1 MSADLPLILASSSP
15 RRRELM
21 MEAGYTFRVV
31 PPSDDAEPF
40 DAEEETPG
48 MIVARLARL
57 KAANVAERVERGI
70 VIGCDTIAVCE
81 AEILNKPE
89 DIDDALRML
98 ELLSG
103 RDHHVYSGLCL
114 WPVPGGQPEIGVART
129 SLRMA
134 ELSSAVIDEYLA
146 SGLWHGKAGA
156 FGLQDRLGWIE
167 IVEGSESN
175 VVGMPMELLAEM
187 LARIT
192 GPKD

>member
-15 RRRELM
+15 QRRELM
-21 MEAGYTFRVV
+21 TAAGYSFRVV

-81 AEILNKPE
+81 GEILNKPE
-89 DIDDALRML
+89 DIDDARRML
-98 ELLSG
+98 DLLSG

-114 WPVPGGQPEIGVART
+114 WRVPGDAPEIGVART

-134 ELSSAVIDEYLA
+134 ELSPAVIDEYLA
-146 SGLWHGKAGA
+146 SGLWQGKAGA

-175 VVGMPMELLAEM
+175 VVGMPVELLAEM
-187 LARIT
+187 LARII
-192 GPKD
+192 D

>member
-15 RRRELM
+15 QRRELM
-21 MEAGYTFRVV
+21 TEAGYSFRVV

-48 MIVARLARL
+48 MIVARLAQA

-81 AEILNKPE
+81 GEILNKPE
-89 DIDDALRML
+89 DIDDARRML

-114 WPVPGGQPEIGVART
+114 WPVPGDAPEIGVART

-134 ELSSAVIDEYLA
+134 ELSPAVIDEYLA
-146 SGLWHGKAGA
+146 SGLWQGKAGA

-187 LARIT
+187 LARII
-192 GPKD
+192 D